1 MSGCSVV
8 KSKRQVVS
16 GVTKSAQKDKITR
29 FHCSTEC
36 NRVFKQSR
44 RRNNFFMSNMYS
56 PLQVNISRNRFC
68 TKAFAVNDE
77 GSNLLINVSDTSL
90 RC

>member
-29 FHCSTEC
+29 FHCSTKC